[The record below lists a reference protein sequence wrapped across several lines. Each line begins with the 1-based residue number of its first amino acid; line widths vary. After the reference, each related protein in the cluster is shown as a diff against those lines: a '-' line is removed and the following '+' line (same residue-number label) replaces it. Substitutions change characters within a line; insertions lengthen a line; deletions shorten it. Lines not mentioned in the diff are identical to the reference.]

1 MGSQIAIDPG
11 TRFGRLVVLSEADRQ
26 FKCGRMGR
34 HFSLMCDC
42 GGKKVISLRDLRSG
56 TSSSCGC
63 IKRERATRLGYSRR
77 VHGDS
82 TERTSEYNS
91 WRSMKERCLNPN
103 KANFA
108 RYGGRGI
115 KICSK
120 WINNFPAFLRDMGRK
135 PSPQHTLDRVDTLG
149 DYEPNNCRWATP
161 KEQAN
166 NRRNSRH
173 MEA

>member
-1 MGSQIAIDPG
+1 
-11 TRFGRLVVLSEADRQ
+11 
-26 FKCGRMGR
+26 
-34 HFSLMCDC
+34 
-42 GGKKVISLRDLRSG
+42 
-56 TSSSCGC
+56 
-63 IKRERATRLGYSRR
+63 
-77 VHGDS
+77 
-82 TERTSEYNS
+82 
-91 WRSMKERCLNPN
+91 MKERCLNPN